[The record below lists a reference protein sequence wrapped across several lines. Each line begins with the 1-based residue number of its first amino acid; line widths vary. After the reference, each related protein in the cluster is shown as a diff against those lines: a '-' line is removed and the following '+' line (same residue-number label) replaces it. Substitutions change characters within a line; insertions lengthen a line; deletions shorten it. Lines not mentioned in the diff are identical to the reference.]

1 MIGIYKITNPKGR
14 VYIGQSVDIEKRK
27 VNYSRLQNCKTQ
39 TKLYRSLV
47 KYGYSEHIF
56 EVIEQCTTE
65 QLNERER
72 HWQDYHNVL
81 EEGLNC
87 RLTGADSKSGR
98 LSEETVKRRV
108 VSTDWDSL
116 QTKRI
121 ANTDYAKRTANTDY
135 SKRTQNTNYA
145 SFQDRKVA
153 NTDYKSIAEKN
164 RKPILQFHK
173 DGTFVKEWTSI
184 KEAGETLK
192 IHRTDITQ
200 CCKGR
205 YKSAGGYSWKYK

>member
-14 VYIGQSVDIEKRK
+14 VYIGQSVNIEKRK
-27 VNYSRLQNCKTQ
+27 VNYGRLQNCKTQ

-47 KYGYSEHIF
+47 KYGFSEHIF
-56 EVIEQCTTE
+56 EIVEQCIIE
-65 QLNERER
+65 ELNTRER
-72 HWQDYHNVL
+72 YWQDFYNVL

-87 RLTGADSKSGR
+87 RLTRADGKSGR
-98 LSEETVKRRV
+98 LSEETVRRRV
-108 VSTDWDSL
+108 ASIDWVSL

-135 SKRTQNTNYA
+135 SKRTQNTDYA

-153 NTDYKSIAEKN
+153 NTDYKARAVN
-164 RKPILQFHK
+164 QYKPVLQFTK
-173 DGTFVKEWTSI
+173 EGIFIKEWPSI
-184 KEAGETLK
+184 KEVGETLK

>member
-27 VNYSRLQNCKTQ
+27 VNYSRLKNCKTQ

-56 EVIEQCTTE
+56 EVVEECIIE

-72 HWQDYHNVL
+72 YWQDYHNVL

-87 RLTGADSKSGR
+87 RLTGADGKSGR

-108 VSTDWDSL
+108 ANTDWNSL

-121 ANTDYAKRTANTDY
+121 ANTDYAKRTVNTDY
-135 SKRTQNTNYA
+135 NKRTQNTNYA

-153 NTDYKSIAEKN
+153 NTNYPARALKQYK
-164 RKPILQFHK
+164 PVLQFTK
-173 DGTFVKEWTSI
+173 EGIFIKEWTSI

-205 YKSAGGYSWKYK
+205 LKTTGGYSWKYK